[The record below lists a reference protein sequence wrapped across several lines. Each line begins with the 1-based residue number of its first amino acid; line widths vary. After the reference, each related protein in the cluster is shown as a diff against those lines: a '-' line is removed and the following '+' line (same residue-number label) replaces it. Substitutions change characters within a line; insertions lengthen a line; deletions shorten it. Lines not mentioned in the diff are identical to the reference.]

1 MLLRNN
7 NEISKM
13 NMASKKI
20 KRAVDIVKISGIK
33 KELKNN
39 TAKLPQTIKNR
50 CVKNK
55 SLKNLVGFNIQILT
69 SLSNKKN
76 KFKKN

>member
-1 MLLRNN
+1 MD
-7 NEISKM
+7 
-13 NMASKKI
+13 SKKI
-20 KRAVDIVKISGIK
+20 KSAVDKGKKSGMK
-33 KELKNN
+33 NELKNN